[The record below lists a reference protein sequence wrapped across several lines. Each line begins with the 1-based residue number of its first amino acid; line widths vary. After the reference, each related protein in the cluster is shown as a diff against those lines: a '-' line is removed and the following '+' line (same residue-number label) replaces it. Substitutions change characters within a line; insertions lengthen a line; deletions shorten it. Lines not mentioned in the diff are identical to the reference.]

1 MTKRILILIFLFS
14 LFTPLSIDY
23 SRASDTG
30 SEQSGLWGELSDGFN
45 FSMRFLTFGTY
56 QDVADSTQ
64 NPNNDFLKI
73 PRYIADLD
81 LRPDASLSFK
91 RLDLSIKPRMN
102 LQWKAWEDG
111 TPKGDENWEDDWF
124 INEWLGRLRITDTLF
139 VSYGRENLQWGPSYL
154 LSPSNPFFFDN
165 GRSNPKKEVPGMDFA
180 RLVWLPQMEWT
191 ISLITN
197 TDEGQQEFISRDFEQ
212 SYAFKLD
219 YVGQIGYT
227 GLILSHQEKDRDRIG
242 VFGGWTASDALLL
255 YTDIGFSQ
263 GSHILY
269 PVEDNTTPF
278 GASMQAKD
286 QESTA
291 WKGGAVVGGAYTSLA
306 GPTLTLEY
314 FYNGLGYDDE
324 QANRYS
330 QLKQNAS
337 DAYIGPL
344 WDLSRMTL
352 GRTIDPRLRFLR
364 QNYAM
369 LQFRQNDI
377 HDILSLSFSWIQN
390 MDENSGRFI
399 ANVDYDMGDYAQLFF
414 IGGITAGGKDTE
426 FNAILDSFVQMGL
439 EYTF

>member
-111 TPKGDENWEDDWF
+111 TPKGDKDWEDDWF

-154 LSPSNPFFFDN
+154 ISPSNPFFFDN

-180 RLVWLPQMEWT
+180 RLVWLPKTEWT

-197 TDEGQQEFISRDFEQ
+197 TDEGRQEFQNETFE
-212 SYAFKLD
+212 SY
-219 YVGQIGYT
+219 
-227 GLILSHQEKDRDRIG
+227 
-242 VFGGWTASDALLL
+242 
-255 YTDIGFSQ
+255 
-263 GSHILY
+263 
-269 PVEDNTTPF
+269 
-278 GASMQAKD
+278 M
-286 QESTA
+286 
-291 WKGGAVVGGAYTSLA
+291 
-306 GPTLTLEY
+306 
-314 FYNGLGYDDE
+314 
-324 QANRYS
+324 
-330 QLKQNAS
+330 
-337 DAYIGPL
+337 
-344 WDLSRMTL
+344 
-352 GRTIDPRLRFLR
+352 
-364 QNYAM
+364 
-369 LQFRQNDI
+369 
-377 HDILSLSFSWIQN
+377 
-390 MDENSGRFI
+390 
-399 ANVDYDMGDYAQLFF
+399 
-414 IGGITAGGKDTE
+414 
-426 FNAILDSFVQMGL
+426 
-439 EYTF
+439 